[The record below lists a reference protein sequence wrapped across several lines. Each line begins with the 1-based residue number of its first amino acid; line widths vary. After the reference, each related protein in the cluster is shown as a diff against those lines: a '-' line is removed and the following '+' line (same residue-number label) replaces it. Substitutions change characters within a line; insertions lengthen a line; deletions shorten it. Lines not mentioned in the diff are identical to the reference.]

1 MKGMKQKIIV
11 LDPVWLLHG
20 VILRNGTN
28 TFNNLN
34 YLFLDVIELKIGLF
48 DGLQRMKRKIIFSE
62 SVRLHTKLFREIELM
77 HFENSNYLFL
87 DVI

>member
-1 MKGMKQKIIV
+1 MELTQ
-11 LDPVWLLHG
+11 
-20 VILRNGTN
+20 
-28 TFNNLN
+28 FNNLN